1 MRFLSVCSGI
11 EAASV
16 AWEPLG
22 WKAAA
27 FSEIDA
33 FPSSVLSAHYPN
45 TPNLGDMT
53 RFQEWPDL
61 GPVDVLVGG
70 TPCQSFSVA
79 GLRRGLADP
88 RGNLML
94 TFGAIAGRY
103 RPRWIVWENVPGV
116 LSSDGGRDFGAFLGM
131 LGLLGYGYAY
141 RVLDAQYF
149 GLAQRRKRVFVVGYS
164 GDWRPA
170 AAVFLERSGL
180 RGDSA
185 PRREA
190 GKGAAGTID
199 ANPGGSGENDARDGR
214 LIAGTLGTSSHD
226 ATRDNIGEMLIAPDV
241 SPALKARDYKGPSS
255 GAGGDGDG
263 DGDGAPLVAHAFH
276 ENQRGELTVNDTVG
290 TLKVG
295 GGKPGQG
302 YPAIAFA
309 LRGREDGAVPE
320 MHDDGDT
327 AGALRSASGGSSRD
341 VVQYGDL
348 SGPLDTDAGSVAV
361 AFTERLTDAHAQEAR
376 PVEALRALRDAVDE
390 ETLAKWSF
398 GILAA
403 FWPAEVLQSG
413 LHGGG
418 LRRSPQP
425 QRGLVNVA
433 LSRAKVGSAWTVRDL
448 WEAGCDGCPPSGWQP
463 SEQLAREL
471 GAYLSKLPYSPS
483 PAQRFLHAMWQAAE
497 GARVLREALSAVQEA
512 RRSAIGEG
520 QSAHGCTAVRR
531 LVVEECEALQG
542 FPRGYTLITY
552 RKKPA
557 ADGPRYKALGNSM
570 AVPCMRWI
578 GERIV
583 RVERVMR
590 EDARSHLPAL
600 ETTP

>member
-1 MRFLSVCSGI
+1 MRFLSVCAGI

-33 FPSSVLSAHYPN
+33 FPSAVLAAHYPH

-53 RFQEWPDL
+53 KFQEWPDL
-61 GPVDVLVGG
+61 ADVSLLVGG

-79 GLRRGLADP
+79 GLRRGLDDP

-94 TFGAIAGRY
+94 VYGAIARRY
-103 RPRWIVWENVPGV
+103 RPRWLVWENVPGV
-116 LSSDGGRDFGAFLGM
+116 LSSNGGRDFGTFLGM
-131 LGLLGYGYAY
+131 LGECGYGYAY

-149 GLAQRRKRVFVVGYS
+149 GLAQRRKRVFVVGYL

-180 RGDSA
+180 RGDLA

-190 GKGAAGTID
+190 RKNT
-199 ANPGGSGENDARDGR
+199 AR
-214 LIAGTLGTSSHD
+214 TLASR
-226 ATRDNIGEMLIAPDV
+226 TRG
-241 SPALKARDYKGPSS
+241 
-255 GAGGDGDG
+255 GAGFKADVAYTLEARNKTQAVAFDTTQVTSPVNFSNPQPGDPCHPLAAKGH
-263 DGDGAPLVAHAFH
+263 AP
-276 ENQRGELTVNDTVG
+276 
-290 TLKVG
+290 
-295 GGKPGQG
+295 
-302 YPAIAFA
+302 
-309 LRGREDGAVPE
+309 
-320 MHDDGDT
+320 
-327 AGALRSASGGSSRD
+327 
-341 VVQYGDL
+341 
-348 SGPLDTDAGSVAV
+348 AV
-361 AFTERLTDAHAQEAR
+361 AFTEMPTHAHAQEAG

-390 ETLAKWSF
+390 ETLAKWSL

-425 QRGLVNVA
+425 QRGLVNVT

-520 QSAHGCTAVRR
+520 QSAHGRTAVRR

-552 RKKPA
+552 RRKPA

-570 AVPCMRWI
+570 AVPVMRWI
-578 GERIV
+578 GERIM
-583 RVERVMR
+583 RVERVMKEPSR
-590 EDARSHLPAL
+590 
-600 ETTP
+600 